1 MRNLK
6 KILAMVLALVM
17 SLSLMATAGAASFPD
32 VDAENPYATA
42 IEVLDGLKVFQGFE
56 DGTFKPTDTL
66 NRAQAAVLVYRIATG
81 DVENK
86 YLDNYTFMQQSKFN
100 DLDGYNWAKGY
111 INYCQ
116 NAGIVVGTSA
126 TTFDPG
132 APVTGYQLLVMLLRT
147 LGYGKAGEFTDPKG
161 WELATAKI
169 AEREGILKN
178 VTGGDFGAP
187 APRQMVAEILFQGL
201 LQETVQYSPL
211 TPDGYTDSGVILG
224 KNVGLEEITGVVVAN
239 EIADLNDTTPLDAGK
254 THLETEDG
262 HIYTLDISSA
272 ATDIGETRH
281 AYIQNG
287 TKVLGVLADT
297 GDNKINENPGV
308 GTTLKQVIKDMNV
321 RLTEDTQYYI
331 NFGDSEQYTCER
343 RLEYSVT
350 FDNTKT
356 LPNGQTPQQWFESE
370 YGIKV
375 GDVVKNTNTL
385 DEVNG
390 SVSSKITYTRVI
402 PATRNITEEDL
413 TIMRGIFSSVD
424 DDNATVSLGL
434 TGYVFAGTNSANN
447 VDRNK
452 DLSED
457 LSWREFYKEYI
468 NPAAYNID
476 SSDNGEWFKVIDNDN
491 DGNVDYVLLTRFVM
505 TTITDYNTRTGYYT
519 TEWTAESEESDH
531 SKFLNIHK
539 DDIVFDGELA
549 IDDVILYAKIDGK
562 YYVSHPETVDTSITK
577 FNYKASIITCSD
589 EQEREW
595 SGIDKEAKAFFEEIT
610 DPDIVTKRP
619 YTLYLD
625 HFGYVRLVTDTSK
638 GFVLLTDGYFETNRR
653 DSVMKAT
660 VYDLAAGELKDVDVA
675 KDNGASAYY
684 FQNEGNK
691 DQYGYIDTWEYDHNG
706 NRGTW
711 ERLSTFGEYRY
722 GGIDPVG
729 LDYYGHYTDYVF
741 GSTVKDPFWTNVAL
755 ASYDEEKGE
764 YTLNDIDGSD
774 SRRGTYNSYE
784 LNGVDSDKFKAS
796 SKVLTGIVDW
806 DSATSVGDTLRVNT
820 TSQTRYYWVTHDKD
834 GNDVVTTWV
843 GYSAVPDGFSAKRGY
858 AITSNVESTNNNVA
872 DYVTAEVVVFE
883 DSREVTEYKAMIPY
897 AYAQNK
903 LAQGLGWDG
912 EDYSDEAR
920 LSSTNKND
928 ITGTVNDL
936 FKVFDADT
944 GKLVTD
950 YGKYNVWAG
959 RVVTNPET
967 DYYQFSRDTSIAALA
982 DADPTVYGDPAADFG
997 DVSGEKAY
1005 SITDRRTGNLNGYA
1019 VETTELGLG
1028 DGVIYLVDGK
1038 DNAVLV
1044 INIATSDAAVQADL
1058 VDLWNAIV
1066 LDYAKDTTAV
1076 SFFGKSNVVGSTITA
1091 DYTDAKAYVA
1101 ANGADK
1107 ALKVDGADDYWLL
1120 TGPDGATVKNGQ
1132 PDLADA
1138 KDANASYNLS
1148 FVDSNGTLRN
1158 YTLILEEADHDK
1170 ELYYN
1175 KTTQISL
1182 EWEHTGGNTTFQLLK
1197 EMYDVEE
1204 GSTAEIVSWTFY
1216 DAKGNVIK
1224 DQSTSIVPGYFAE
1237 VVVAD
1242 EGGNTQTFTI
1252 RFGRDDAV
1260 VTGALAAIDGKVMK
1274 VYFNTANG
1282 KVNLYRSEAD
1292 AEANTGDTF
1301 IETRNTTTFASEG
1314 NFAGAARSVIVEAL
1328 VDAGF
1333 SAVTSNDLLN
1343 VDLVTSNATTLDT
1356 SADSK
1361 VTSGAYTAM
1370 ILKSDLT
1377 TPETAN
1383 IPVQFIFVDTAARD
1397 VARAAKAVV
1406 ESKTWDV
1413 YYSEWHSKKSDNY
1426 AASGSA
1432 EYVNRADAEN
1442 LVKPDGTTSFG
1453 LPYANGENLG
1463 ENSMLYLVNKAL
1475 EDAGIDAS
1483 IKLDHDTFVKDE
1495 SKWRQDPD
1503 GSGSVY
1509 GGDTATYTANY
1520 KLYDQA
1526 GTASWGIDVKVTYRV
1541 NAVIVSWVGNMDYPQ
1556 DEPTTPW

>member
-17 SLSLMATAGAASFPD
+17 SLSLMATAGAAQFPD
-32 VDAENPYATA
+32 VDDSNPYKTA
-42 IEVLDGLKVFQGFE
+42 IDVLDELKVFQGFE
-56 DGTFKPTDTL
+56 DGSFKPTDTL

-424 DDNATVSLGL
+424 DDNANVSLGL

-1138 KDANASYNLS
+1138 KDADASYNLS

-1158 YTLILEEADHDK
+1158 YTLILEEADHDLD
-1170 ELYYN
+1170 LYCDGAVVPSTE
-1175 KTTQISL
+1175 TTYV
-1182 EWEHTGGNTTFQLLK
+1182 GGNTTFTNA
-1197 EMYDVEE
+1197 MARYTVNPA
-1204 GSTAEIVSWTFY
+1204 GSTSKITSKKLFDTAGREILDLSTTIAPGYYAEIVVT
-1216 DAKGNVIK
+1216 
-1224 DQSTSIVPGYFAE
+1224 
-1237 VVVAD
+1237 D
-1242 EGGNTQTFTI
+1242 EGGGTRTFTI
-1252 RFGRDDAV
+1252 RFSRDD
-1260 VTGALAAIDGKVMK
+1260 TAIDEAIALLAGKSFD
-1274 VYFNTANG
+1274 VYFNNANG
-1282 KVNLYRSEAD
+1282 KVTVYRDEAD
-1292 AEANTGDTF
+1292 AAKNTGSSYVLSFDSTVFAAENKFDGVARAMAEDFLTDEGYGSLANPTMLGIDTSGSSLTD
-1301 IETRNTTTFASEG
+1301 E
-1314 NFAGAARSVIVEAL
+1314 AGASQ
-1328 VDAGF
+1328 
-1333 SAVTSNDLLN
+1333 TDLLTTYDG
-1343 VDLVTSNATTLDT
+1343 VKSKATYVAAI
-1356 SADSK
+1356 ADAAGS
-1361 VTSGAYTAM
+1361 
-1370 ILKSDLT
+1370 
-1377 TPETAN
+1377 PQTAN
-1383 IPVQFIFVDTAARD
+1383 IVVWFHFVDTAAR
-1397 VARAAKAVV
+1397 
-1406 ESKTWDV
+1406 
-1413 YYSEWHSKKSDNY
+1413 N
-1426 AASGSA
+1426 SA
-1432 EYVNRADAEN
+1432 EMAAEALTNSTATTPLKVWYVVDNTASSTIFYETEAEALAGSGTN
-1442 LVKPDGTTSFG
+1442 TWATTDPSFSVSNAIQQQTEFAATGFTVKASSFG
-1453 LPYANGENLG
+1453 AQEKVSDAP
-1463 ENSMLYLVNKAL
+1463 VN
-1475 EDAGIDAS
+1475 
-1483 IKLDHDTFVKDE
+1483 
-1495 SKWRQDPD
+1495 
-1503 GSGSVY
+1503 
-1509 GGDTATYTANY
+1509 
-1520 KLYDQA
+1520 
-1526 GTASWGIDVKVTYRV
+1526 GTASDGSTATSTEKFTQEVPIMVTSGGQKYPVSDITAVVTYE
-1541 NAVIVSWVGNMDYPQ
+1541 IVTIVKN
-1556 DEPTTPW
+1556 